1 MSGIVTTT
9 FTITGAGGAPT
20 TVAAL
25 AGQCRVESA
34 NRIAMVRG
42 TSMEDVRA
50 IMGINDAKAASAAF
64 FFRRVLGAEV
74 GVHSIGTCEA
84 SYYRED
90 RVR

>member
-1 MSGIVTTT
+1 
-9 FTITGAGGAPT
+9 
-20 TVAAL
+20 
-25 AGQCRVESA
+25 
-34 NRIAMVRG
+34 
-42 TSMEDVRA
+42 MEDVRA